1 LGFILGRDPPPDS
14 CSHGGILR
22 VPIVEI
28 GNSRGIRIPHAIL
41 KQVSF
46 GEEVE
51 MEVTEGKIT
60 LRRLVDP
67 ALVPELSALAGMDD
81 RLIQRIL
88 RKLKG
93 SDLITS
99 LIGADEEVKAAVYRN
114 LSDRVREYVTSKVGR
129 LEKGDA
135 RDLIIEQSRNAFS
148 EAIME
153 TLKE

>member
-1 LGFILGRDPPPDS
+1 
-14 CSHGGILR
+14 LR

-99 LIGADEEVKAAVYRN
+99 LIGADEEVKAAVCRN